1 MINLIEIVRNECIS
15 ERNCML
21 SLYNQS
27 GDSGFLYFKEA
38 QLIEVNAGKLWGKQA
53 LATIV
58 TWELS
63 SYNISELP
71 RGIKRTIWEPLDQI
85 FAEFV
90 DAESA
95 GSIGEAIGRLQMDY
109 LEESAP
115 VPAALLDSLAPVVG
129 RLREIPGIVA
139 IFKESGETIRQVHGD
154 TPSHSLSNDWFVQFK
169 SRAETLG
176 EGLGSGLLK
185 EWFLEVSDCRVWS
198 VPVQETQLLIFSDRE
213 CNLEEFEF
221 AMREALL

>member
-1 MINLIEIVRNECIS
+1 
-15 ERNCML
+15 ML

-169 SRAETLG
+169 SRAEALG